1 MASGLPG
8 PATANVLPLEQV
20 IWEDLKD
27 GKNFIFN
34 QMILGRESYKVFQI
48 LWNKLVVVKM
58 GIVILFRVNKCFLRV
73 AKVY

>member
-34 QMILGRESYKVFQI
+34 QMILGRESYIVFQ
-48 LWNKLVVVKM
+48 N
-58 GIVILFRVNKCFLRV
+58 GNCNPF
-73 AKVY
+73 